1 MSDFK
6 YEIIERLGVVSQSKG
21 GWTRELNIVS
31 FNDKDPRYDLR
42 DWAPDRGSMSKGF
55 TFSKEELLVL
65 KDLLKAVS

>member
-6 YEIIERLGVVSQSKG
+6 YEIIEQIGVITQTTG

-31 FNDKDPRYDLR
+31 FNDRNGKYDLR

-55 TFSKEELLVL
+55 SFTKEELLVL
-65 KDLLKAVS
+65 KELLKTIK

>member
-6 YEIIERLGVVSQSKG
+6 YEIMERLGVVSQSKG

-55 TFSKEELLVL
+55 TFSKEELLIL

>member
-6 YEIIERLGVVSQSKG
+6 YEIMERLGVVSQSKG

-55 TFSKEELLVL
+55 TFSKEELIVL

>member
-6 YEIIERLGVVSQSKG
+6 YEIIEKIGEVSQTTG

-31 FNDKDPRYDLR
+31 FNDREGKYDLR

-55 TFSKEELLVL
+55 TFSKEEIIVL
-65 KDLLKAVS
+65 KDLLKAIK

>member
-1 MSDFK
+1 MRDFK

>member
-6 YEIIERLGVVSQSKG
+6 YEIMERLGVVSQSKG

-55 TFSKEELLVL
+55 TFSKDELLVL
-65 KDLLKAVS
+65 KELLKSVS